1 VNGPAGTISADVI
14 VAPGSDSDFRPSQ
27 GVAASVLASKNVAI
41 M

>member
-14 VAPGSDSDFRPSQ
+14 VALGSDINFRLSQ
-27 GVAASVLASKNVAI
+27 GVAASVLASTSVAI